1 MPLLWNWQP
10 PFGVNSLVIAQTSYV
25 MIRNLR
31 RVLFF
36 VAFTAYLLVQ
46 VMLVG
51 MIPAYYWPSR
61 AGFILFLAGLLLI
74 GASGY
79 IAHRRITRERYNRTE
94 AGKWL
99 TFRVRPRVDYS
110 RRIKAAKR
118 WVIWLPTAVVMIA
131 FLFFPETW
139 AVVSHLSHPSSGRLL
154 GYRVSIP
161 ANWVVLTDEPDIGSS
176 HTWSSVAAFQ
186 SKGVLRAGA
195 TAYWRREPPIANMS
209 FYAAPLGDRRP
220 RFLPNDKII
229 STRTLPLG
237 RGTITCSEYIPG
249 CCESVRMMTFSS
261 SLVRPRKTI
270 SMAGSMAT
278 RRQSRASIERCKM
291 FAKQTEAGD
300 KVWAGYQ
307 LPGTRFIK

>member
-1 MPLLWNWQP
+1 
-10 PFGVNSLVIAQTSYV
+10 
-25 MIRNLR
+25 MIRILR

-46 VMLVG
+46 VTLVG

-61 AGFILFLAGLLLI
+61 TGFILFLVGLLLI

-99 TFRVRPRVDYS
+99 TFRARPRVDYS
-110 RRIKAAKR
+110 KRIKAAKR

-139 AVVSHLSHPSSGRLL
+139 AVVSHLSHPRSGRLL

-176 HTWSSVAAFQ
+176 HTWSSVAAFH

-220 RFLPNDKII
+220 RFLLNDKII

-249 CCESVRMMTFSS
+249 WLR
-261 SLVRPRKTI
+261 
-270 SMAGSMAT
+270 
-278 RRQSRASIERCKM
+278 EREDDDIQFIACTTPQND
-291 FAKQTEAGD
+291 FYGWFDGD
-300 KVWAGYQ
+300 KASVTGFYRTLQ
-307 LPGTRFIK
+307 NVRQTN